1 MTWTVRLLLLLLL
14 PATASALELSS
25 MPPCCTEAKPELNR
39 MGRCAQIAIR
49 GRCDVNLKVDKNRTL
64 RAICPVSSA
73 RCSNSPHT
81 KHANRRYCI
90 TYTSMA
96 DLACVRTTNQR
107 RLRVAHAQSASRI
120 HYAPCIGWSSS
131 RSIVRCRSVESK
143 AKMRTSACLSIDYSV
158 HGVPM
163 RRTPLDRTFALAG
176 REGEVAPRR
185 FAVTLAVGSA
195 RWRAAPRPLRESGG
209 TPLPIAAR
217 TSRPSKSAALGS
229 VCPTSARMRPTLSA
243 SYLRAHQQA
252 PRVA

>member
-1 MTWTVRLLLLLLL
+1 MFHTHTTIDRAGAPRAQRGGSRESRVSDTRGLLAGWRFLCLAARLARGRDQQRSSHLGPRSSPRPLRVMTWTVRLLLLLLL

-49 GRCDVNLKVDKNRTL
+49 GRCDVNLKADKNRTL

-120 HYAPCIGWSSS
+120 RYAPCIG
-131 RSIVRCRSVESK
+131 
-143 AKMRTSACLSIDYSV
+143 
-158 HGVPM
+158 
-163 RRTPLDRTFALAG
+163 
-176 REGEVAPRR
+176 
-185 FAVTLAVGSA
+185 
-195 RWRAAPRPLRESGG
+195 
-209 TPLPIAAR
+209 
-217 TSRPSKSAALGS
+217 
-229 VCPTSARMRPTLSA
+229 
-243 SYLRAHQQA
+243 
-252 PRVA
+252 